1 MKHKHYDL
9 IVAWAEGKQI
19 QVKAFNKIWDDRE
32 NPYWCPDRE
41 YRIKPEPKPESELV
55 HETEL
60 KLLVRDFFDE
70 YLDIV
75 EESDSGRL
83 FNPIRISCL
92 RSMKTEPLSKLLE
105 RMRELSH

>member
-1 MKHKHYDL
+1 MNERLKEL
-9 IVAWAEGKQI
+9 G
-19 QVKAFNKIWDDRE
+19 
-32 NPYWCPDRE
+32 
-41 YRIKPEPKPESELV
+41 KPESELV

-60 KLLVRDFFDE
+60 KLLVRDFFDK

-75 EESDSGRL
+75 EESDGGRQ

-92 RSMKTEPLSKLLE
+92 RAMKTEPLSKLLE